1 MRGWRL
7 TVETDILTL
16 SALVAAYVGVFKG
29 FKLLP
34 TKYLPLVALGV
45 AAVFV
50 LMPDAAQSKLILISS
65 IGLGAAG
72 AYSLIKNKGDG
83 K

>member
-1 MRGWRL
+1 M
-7 TVETDILTL
+7 ETDILTL

-29 FKLLP
+29 FKILP
-34 TKYLPLVALGV
+34 TKYMPLVALGV

-50 LMPDAAQSKLILISS
+50 LVPAVMQGKLVLIST

-72 AYSLIKNKGDG
+72 VYSMAKNKGDG

>member
-1 MRGWRL
+1 M
-7 TVETDILTL
+7 ETDILTL
-16 SALVAAYVGVFKG
+16 SALVAAYVGVIKG

-34 TKYLPLVALGV
+34 TKYMPLVALGV

-50 LMPDAAQSKLILISS
+50 LVPAIMQDKLVLISTV
-65 IGLGAAG
+65 GLTAAG
-72 AYSLIKNKGDG
+72 VYNMAKNKGDG